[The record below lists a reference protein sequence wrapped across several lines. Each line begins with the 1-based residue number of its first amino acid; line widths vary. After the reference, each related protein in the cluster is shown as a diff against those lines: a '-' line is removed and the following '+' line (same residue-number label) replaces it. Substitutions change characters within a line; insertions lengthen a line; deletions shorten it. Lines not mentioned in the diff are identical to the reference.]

1 MTEEESKLTIYENGE
16 PVEVE
21 VLDIFT
27 LENYPDKHYILY
39 TKGEIEGEFEKTYVS
54 IIVDNEDEVVF
65 TAIEDEEE
73 LKAAEAYIYSV
84 AEETGDE

>member
-1 MTEEESKLTIYENGE
+1 MEEEKITIYENGQ

-21 VLDIFT
+21 VLDIFK
-27 LENYPDKHYILY
+27 LEQYPDKDYILY
-39 TKGEIEGEFEKTYVS
+39 TKGETDGEYETTYCS
-54 IIVDNEDEVVF
+54 IIVDNEDEVVL

-73 LKAAEAYIYSV
+73 LKAAQDYIYSV